1 MRGGMPKL
9 PLSLLL
15 VLLALFAY
23 AAPAPAPA
31 LILPDVLGSSAE
43 AADEEADE
51 AEGGEDEPESD
62 DGSEECEVED
72 SEDVALC
79 AEIAEEEAEEA
90 DAGRCILEDDTARL
104 AARPG
109 SHTVELVI
117 RYEAAAPASVAIDAR
132 LRGSHGGLHLGAEQT
147 RFRRAGVYR
156 DNFVLGE
163 KQMER
168 ALGAREFTIALQAVN
183 TPRYCRFNLEGAP
196 RRAKRPHH
204 AGGPGRSG
212 GRGQTRGK

>member
-1 MRGGMPKL
+1 MRKL

-15 VLLALFAY
+15 VLLALFACS
-23 AAPAPAPA
+23 APTQAQA
-31 LILPDVLGSSAE
+31 LPLPDLLTAPESSE
-43 AADEEADE
+43 EEADASEPDEEEE
-51 AEGGEDEPESD
+51 AEIESD
-62 DGSEECEVED
+62 SEECEIED
-72 SEDVALC
+72 EEDVALC

-90 DAGRCILEDDTARL
+90 EAERCILEDATAKL

-109 SHTVELVI
+109 SNSVQLII
-117 RYEAAAPASVAIDAR
+117 RYDAAAPASVAIDAR
-132 LRGSHGGLHLGAEQT
+132 LRGSHGGLHLGSEHT
-147 RFRRAGVYR
+147 HFRRSGVYR

-168 ALGAREFTIALQAVN
+168 ALGAREFTVEIQAVN
-183 TPRYCRFNLEGAP
+183 TPRLCRISLEGAP

-204 AGGPGRSG
+204 AGGRGRSG